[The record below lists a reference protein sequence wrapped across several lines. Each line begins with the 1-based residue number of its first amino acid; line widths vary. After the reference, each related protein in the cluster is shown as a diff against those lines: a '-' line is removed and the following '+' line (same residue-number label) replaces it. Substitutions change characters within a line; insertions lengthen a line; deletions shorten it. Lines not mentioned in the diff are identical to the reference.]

1 MSHAQSCPNCA
12 QGNVKTLFIDSNNR
26 VVRCTNCQLQFA
38 YTYPEHEDADSE
50 IYSLEYFAEAI
61 EEDKNTE
68 RQRIF
73 GQMLNEIES
82 ILGRKGRLLDIGAG
96 EGTLMVTA
104 ESRGW
109 QVEGTD
115 ISSAIVQHCRGG
127 LGLTL
132 HHGPIE
138 DLALP
143 AQSFDAI
150 VLNHVLEHVRNPL
163 TTMQE
168 AARLLRDGGIVR
180 VEVPNVGSFSSQF
193 KNLLSRLHLKK
204 SPWKHYSTDHHFW
217 FYTPRTLKQTL
228 ETAGFEVMRLRAP
241 NRQWFPSGMQQI
253 ANQLY
258 EHIFWGGTLLAY
270 ARPQCNPST

>member
-150 VLNHVLEHVRNPL
+150 VLNRKLPRQVDTLK
-163 TTMQE
+163 
-168 AARLLRDGGIVR
+168 
-180 VEVPNVGSFSSQF
+180 VEIPTVF
-193 KNLLSRLHLKK
+193 LSRK
-204 SPWKHYSTDHHFW
+204 
-217 FYTPRTLKQTL
+217 
-228 ETAGFEVMRLRAP
+228 TAGGSPP
-241 NRQWFPSGMQQI
+241 NAS
-253 ANQLY
+253 
-258 EHIFWGGTLLAY
+258 
-270 ARPQCNPST
+270 